1 MSDLKMAF
9 ILLDGEYIYFGRKF
23 NADGVTL
30 KFGDT
35 PAKQG
40 VLYSGIDAN
49 GDGSVIIDIKE
60 V

>member
-9 ILLDGEYIYFGRKF
+9 ILLDNEYVYFGRKF
-23 NADGVTL
+23 NTSGVTF

-35 PAKQG
+35 PARHG
-40 VLYSGIDAN
+40 VLYRGIDVN
-49 GDGSVIIDIKE
+49 GDGSLIIDIKE